1 MLLSEI
7 FIIPNPISNVP
18 GSIPKMIF
26 DGLCNAKIIFEH
38 MFRMNKNIK
47 KFFNY
52 VLGPLLGVWLFYSLY
67 KQVKDQ
73 PDLQNSLELIKHA
86 PFGEQAWKFWLVI
99 ILAFVNWGLEAK
111 KWQVLMKKLQPLNY
125 WVALKGVLAG
135 VTLSLNTP
143 NRIGEYGGRV
153 LYVND
158 GNRLKSVS
166 LSIAGS
172 ICQLTIT
179 VLMGC
184 GGLLFLLNTDHT
196 NESTVIGLS
205 FFWIKVLLVLSIC
218 GAFMLL
224 LFLFRLSWI
233 IKLFD
238 RIPSFSKYIRYV
250 SVLIELTPKLLLRL
264 LSLSL
269 LRYLVFVIQ
278 YIFLLQ
284 VMQVQVIWL
293 IEFWLISILYLIM
306 AIVPSFAIADLGIR
320 GKFSTELLS
329 LYSTNTIGI
338 LASTF
343 GVWIINLFIPALAGS
358 YFIIRKRIFKES
370 I

>member
-1 MLLSEI
+1 
-7 FIIPNPISNVP
+7 
-18 GSIPKMIF
+18 
-26 DGLCNAKIIFEH
+26 
-38 MFRMNKNIK
+38 MNKNIK
-47 KFFNY
+47 IFLNY

-67 KQVKDQ
+67 KQVKAQ
-73 PDLQNSLELIKHA
+73 PHLYDSLTLIKQA

-99 ILAFVNWGLEAK
+99 ILAFVNWGLEAR
-111 KWQVLMKKLQPLNY
+111 KWQVLMKTLQPLNY
-125 WVALKGVLAG
+125 FVALKGVLSG

-153 LYVND
+153 LYVKE

-184 GGLLFLLNTDHT
+184 GGLIFLLNTDHA
-196 NESTVIGLS
+196 NESAVMGLS
-205 FFWIKVLLVLSIC
+205 FFWLKVLLSLSVFATLI
-218 GAFMLL
+218 LL

-233 IKLFD
+233 IKLFEK
-238 RIPSFSKYIRYV
+238 IPAFSKYVQYI
-250 SVLIELTPKLLLRL
+250 SVLDEFTPKLLLRL
-264 LSLSL
+264 LFLSL

-284 VMQVQVIWL
+284 VLQVEVSWQQG
-293 IEFWLISILYLIM
+293 FWLIAILHLVM

-329 LYSTNTIGI
+329 LYSANTIGI
-338 LASTF
+338 IETTF
-343 GVWIINLFIPALAGS
+343 GIWFINLFIPALAGS
-358 YFIIRKRIFKES
+358 FFIIRKRIFKER

>member
-1 MLLSEI
+1 M
-7 FIIPNPISNVP
+7 
-18 GSIPKMIF
+18 
-26 DGLCNAKIIFEH
+26 
-38 MFRMNKNIK
+38 
-47 KFFNY
+47 
-52 VLGPLLGVWLFYSLY
+52 LGPLLGVWLFYSLY
-67 KQVKDQ
+67 KQVKAQ
-73 PDLQNSLELIKHA
+73 PHLYDSLALIKQA

-99 ILAFVNWGLEAK
+99 ILAFVNWGLEAR
-111 KWQVLMKKLQPLNY
+111 KWQVLMKTLQPLNY
-125 WVALKGVLAG
+125 FVALKGVLSG
-135 VTLSLNTP
+135 VALSLNTP

-153 LYVND
+153 LYVKE

-184 GGLLFLLNTDHT
+184 GGLIFLLNTDHA
-196 NESTVIGLS
+196 NESAVMGLS
-205 FFWIKVLLVLSIC
+205 FFWLKVLLSLSVFATLI
-218 GAFMLL
+218 LL

-233 IKLFD
+233 IKLFEK
-238 RIPSFSKYIRYV
+238 IPAFSKYVQYI
-250 SVLIELTPKLLLRL
+250 SVLDEFTPKLLLRL
-264 LSLSL
+264 LFLSL

-284 VMQVQVIWL
+284 VLQVEVSWQQG
-293 IEFWLISILYLIM
+293 FWLIAILHLVM

-338 LASTF
+338 LGTTF
-343 GVWIINLFIPALAGS
+343 GIWFINLFIPALAGS
-358 YFIIRKRIFKES
+358 FFIIRKRIFKER

>member
-1 MLLSEI
+1 M
-7 FIIPNPISNVP
+7 
-18 GSIPKMIF
+18 
-26 DGLCNAKIIFEH
+26 
-38 MFRMNKNIK
+38 
-47 KFFNY
+47 
-52 VLGPLLGVWLFYSLY
+52 LGPLLGVWLFYSLY
-67 KQVKDQ
+67 KQVKAQ
-73 PDLQNSLELIKHA
+73 PHLYDSLALIKQA

-99 ILAFVNWGLEAK
+99 ILAFVNWGLEAR
-111 KWQVLMKKLQPLNY
+111 KWQVLMKTLQPLNY
-125 WVALKGVLAG
+125 FVALKGVLSG

-153 LYVND
+153 LYVKE

-184 GGLLFLLNTDHT
+184 GGLIFLLNTDHA
-196 NESTVIGLS
+196 NESAVMGLS
-205 FFWIKVLLVLSIC
+205 FFWLKVLLSLSVFATLI
-218 GAFMLL
+218 LL

-233 IKLFD
+233 IKLFEK
-238 RIPSFSKYIRYV
+238 IPAFSKYVQYI
-250 SVLIELTPKLLLRL
+250 SVLDEFTPKLLLRL
-264 LSLSL
+264 LFLSL

-284 VMQVQVIWL
+284 VLQVEVSWQQG
-293 IEFWLISILYLIM
+293 FWLIAILHLVM

-338 LASTF
+338 LGTTF
-343 GVWIINLFIPALAGS
+343 GIWFINLFIPALAGS
-358 YFIIRKRIFKES
+358 FFIIRKRIFKER

>member
-1 MLLSEI
+1 
-7 FIIPNPISNVP
+7 
-18 GSIPKMIF
+18 
-26 DGLCNAKIIFEH
+26 
-38 MFRMNKNIK
+38 MNKNIK
-47 KFFNY
+47 IFLNY

-67 KQVKDQ
+67 KQVKAQ
-73 PDLQNSLELIKHA
+73 PHLYDSLALIKQA

-99 ILAFVNWGLEAK
+99 ILAFVNWGLEAR
-111 KWQVLMKKLQPLNY
+111 KWQVLMKTLQPLNY
-125 WVALKGVLAG
+125 FVALKGVLSG

-153 LYVND
+153 LYVKE

-184 GGLLFLLNTDHT
+184 GGLIFLLNTDHA
-196 NESTVIGLS
+196 NESAVMGLS
-205 FFWIKVLLVLSIC
+205 FFWLKVLLFLSVFATLI
-218 GAFMLL
+218 LL
-224 LFLFRLSWI
+224 LFLSQLSWI
-233 IKLFD
+233 IKLFEK
-238 RIPSFSKYIRYV
+238 IPAFSKYVQYI
-250 SVLIELTPKLLLRL
+250 SVLDEFTPKLLLRL
-264 LSLSL
+264 LFLSL

-284 VMQVQVIWL
+284 VLQVEVSWQQG
-293 IEFWLISILYLIM
+293 FWLIAILHLVM

-329 LYSTNTIGI
+329 LYSANTIGI
-338 LASTF
+338 IGTTF
-343 GVWIINLFIPALAGS
+343 GIWFINLFIPALAGS
-358 YFIIRKRIFKES
+358 FFIIRKRIFKER